1 MVKVLLLSGSPRAKG
16 NTAQIMEECARVLQN
31 HGVESEIMS
40 LHGRSIEAC
49 TACGACSG
57 TGECTIDDSL
67 NEIIATLRTC
77 QGFIIG
83 APVYF
88 GTARG
93 DVMNA
98 LQRIGMASRSSD
110 RFLSRMV
117 GGPIA
122 VARRGGHTATLQGML
137 MFYLMNDMI
146 VCGSTYWNMVF
157 GRDPGEIWGDVE
169 GMETIRRF
177 AENVAF
183 LVNRLHST
191 EEKRDIKY

>member
-1 MVKVLLLSGSPRAKG
+1 MAKVLLLSGSPRAKG
-16 NTAQIMEECARVLQN
+16 NTTQVLEECARVLNNQ
-31 HGVESEIMS
+31 GVESEIIS
-40 LHGRSIEAC
+40 LQGRRIEAC
-49 TACGACSG
+49 TACGDCNG
-57 TGECTIDDSL
+57 TGKCSL
-67 NEIIATLRTC
+67 NDDLTEIVTILRTC
-77 QGFIIG
+77 QGFIVG

-98 LQRIGMASRSSD
+98 LQRIGMISRSSD

-122 VARRGGHTATLQGML
+122 VARRGGHTSTLQEMV
-137 MFYLMNDMI
+137 MCYLMNDMI
-146 VCGSTYWNMVF
+146 ICGSSYWNMVF
-157 GRDPGEIWGDVE
+157 GRDPGEVWGDVE

-183 LVNRLHST
+183 VVNQLHSA
-191 EEKRDIKY
+191 EGKGVV